1 MTMLSNIKGNVC
13 WVLQQW
19 NLAYLVSLISQMEV
33 KNFIR
38 PIDGQEYQTQIKNE
52 LERAIL

>member
-1 MTMLSNIKGNVC
+1 MDIKT
-13 WVLQQW
+13 LTI
-19 NLAYLVSLISQMEV
+19 SLISQMEV